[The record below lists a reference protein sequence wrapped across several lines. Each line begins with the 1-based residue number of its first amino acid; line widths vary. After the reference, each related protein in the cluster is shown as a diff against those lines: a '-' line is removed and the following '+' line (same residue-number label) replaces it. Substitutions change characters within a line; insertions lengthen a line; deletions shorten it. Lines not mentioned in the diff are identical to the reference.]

1 MRSLFAK
8 ILGWFVLAIA
18 TTGAA
23 VIVISAFVVSE
34 PRSHH
39 FPMGQLLRVQARE
52 ARHAWETG
60 GRAALADTLARFAEG
75 APVRGF
81 LTDACGRD
89 LVSDRDLSAM
99 LRELEQTSGRPVF
112 RGDTILVG
120 RPTEDGRYWFILE
133 APRRRFL
140 APFMHPA
147 YLWVLGVVVLLC
159 WVLARYLTAPLRQL
173 RDTVR
178 AFGEGNFAARVN
190 SRRKDEIGDLARHF
204 DRMADRIENLVASE
218 KRLLADISHELRSP
232 LARLNLAIELARSGE
247 NREAALDRIQKES
260 ERLSLLVGEL
270 LQVARVEA
278 DPAARHNESIALD
291 ALLQSI
297 VEENRL
303 EADARKVKLQLDCPG
318 AVTMNGDEELLR
330 RAVENVVRNAI
341 RHAPPESHVRIR
353 LEANVAR
360 VLIFIEDS
368 GPGVPESELQKIFQP
383 FYRVERDRG
392 RASGGVGLGLAI
404 ARRAVELHNGS
415 IRARNTGQ
423 GLRVEMEFLR

>member
-1 MRSLFAK
+1 
-8 ILGWFVLAIA
+8 
-18 TTGAA
+18 
-23 VIVISAFVVSE
+23 
-34 PRSHH
+34 
-39 FPMGQLLRVQARE
+39 
-52 ARHAWETG
+52 
-60 GRAALADTLARFAEG
+60 
-75 APVRGF
+75 
-81 LTDACGRD
+81 
-89 LVSDRDLSAM
+89 M